1 MRLLNGIHVMF
12 ISIPQI
18 LIITINSSIHGMFQK
33 LSILSL
39 VISIA
44 FIVLS
49 SLYYFLC
56 VIKEVDYDDY
66 ITNTVYHDE

>member
-18 LIITINSSIHGMFQK
+18 LIITINSSIHGMLQK
-33 LSILSL
+33 LSISSL

-44 FIVLS
+44 FIVWS

-66 ITNTVYHDE
+66 ITNTSYHDE